1 MRAQQ
6 TAIKTQ
12 VARCLES
19 GRPLKVIIGAGETLY
34 DGWIATDIPALNI
47 LKQQHWALLFKTES
61 IDRLLAEHVIEH
73 LTPAQ
78 FGEFLRIA
86 RMFLAADGQI
96 RFAVPDGHHPD
107 GAYIER
113 VRPGGTGEGAD
124 DHKVLYTC
132 DLFRDVLRDHNYD
145 FRLLEYFDVEGQFH
159 RLDWDAEDGFIGRSA
174 DHDARNADGQLIYTS
189 LIIDCWPEE

>member
-6 TAIKTQ
+6 TAIKAQ
-12 VARCLES
+12 VARSLES

-132 DLFRDVLRDHNYD
+132 DLF
-145 FRLLEYFDVEGQFH
+145 
-159 RLDWDAEDGFIGRSA
+159 GRSCA
-174 DHDARNADGQLIYTS
+174 IIIMAFVCSSISMSKASFTASIGMPKTDLLAARPIMTRAMPMVN
-189 LIIDCWPEE
+189 